1 MLFIHVEFQ
10 HDSRHTFL
18 LTDSA
23 FNKVLNTFKVIIL
36 PVAVNPIFA
45 APSLGLVW
53 TVWVSTGKPEKRET
67 SEKNRS
73 DIRLNLTLAMTHRS
87 FSPSFLITI
96 VMSGDGCTAF

>member
-53 TVWVSTGKPEKRET
+53 TVWVSTGKPEKRKLVRKIEVT
-67 SEKNRS
+67 YQIKPYSCHDS
-73 DIRLNLTLAMTHRS
+73 PVFFTLIFDNYSHVR
-87 FSPSFLITI
+87 
-96 VMSGDGCTAF
+96 